1 MERDCISHSQ
11 WRAMVWAGLMAPM
24 VELLPGVALAQAGK
38 GAWLSVLLAWAGM
51 MAVGGF
57 LIPRWRVLGG
67 YGNTVCRALG
77 PAVGKGVLVVYLLWG
92 ECLAALRLRLCAQR
106 LLSAGERDGS
116 LWFFLPAAALLAL
129 WMARGKLTA
138 FARAAQIFWGILLT
152 TMAAVLLLSLSQM
165 RGELLLPV
173 WWDDVPGILLAVPS
187 VLGVLCYGVYGGF
200 LLGRT
205 EAENRWRREWIR
217 AGAWM
222 GGLVV
227 LGQVVIIGSLGV
239 ELAARLN
246 SPFFT
251 LAKSAGVE
259 GAFQRVE
266 SVVAAVW
273 TLADLTLLVL
283 LLFAL
288 WEIVG
293 RIFPRARQKV
303 VVTGAILPAAAIGM
317 AAFPDGF
324 TAEQAGSGWLLV
336 GNLVLGLAVPILLA
350 GFLRVKEK
358 S

>member
-1 MERDCISHSQ
+1 MDRDCISNSQ

-24 VELLPGVALAQAGK
+24 VELLPGAALDRAGR

-51 MAVGGF
+51 VAVGCL
-57 LIPRWRVLGG
+57 LIPKWRVLGG
-67 YGNTVCRALG
+67 YAGAVRRGLG
-77 PAVGKGVLVVYLLWG
+77 PAVGKGVLVLYLIWG

-129 WMARGKLTA
+129 WMARGKLAA
-138 FARAAQIFWGILLT
+138 FARAAQIFWGILLAA
-152 TMAAVLLLSLSQM
+152 MAAVLLLSLSQV

-173 WWDDVPGILLAVPS
+173 WWDDVPGILMAVPS
-187 VLGVLCYGVYGGF
+187 VLGVLCYGVYGSF
-200 LLGRT
+200 LLSRT
-205 EAENRWRREWIR
+205 EAEKAWPREWLR
-217 AGAWM
+217 AGGWM

-227 LGQVVIIGSLGV
+227 LGQMVIIGSLGA
-239 ELAARLN
+239 ELAGRLN

-273 TLADLTLLVL
+273 TLADLSLLVL

-288 WEIVG
+288 WEIVKKL
-293 RIFPRARQKV
+293 FPRARQKV
-303 VVTGAILPAAAIGM
+303 VVTGAILPAAAIGIG
-317 AAFPDGF
+317 AFPDGF
-324 TAEQAGSGWLLV
+324 TAEQAGGGWLLV
-336 GNLVLGLAVPILLA
+336 GNLALGLVLPILLA
-350 GFLRVKEK
+350 GLLRLREK